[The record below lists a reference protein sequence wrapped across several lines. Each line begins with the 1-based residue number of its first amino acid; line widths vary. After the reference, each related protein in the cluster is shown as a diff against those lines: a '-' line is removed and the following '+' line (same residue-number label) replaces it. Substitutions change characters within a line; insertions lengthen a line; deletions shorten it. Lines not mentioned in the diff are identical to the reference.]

1 MAKHEF
7 GIMQNTPSK
16 GQRYDRYEPEKFNCI
31 SVNDDYILSLLD
43 DLKQLRC
50 YWHTLDRPEMGLAYC
65 GITII
70 PPDSLGRMME
80 IIKRERRLSRLY
92 DLLAKAQRE
101 GKYIIHFGI

>member
-1 MAKHEF
+1 MAKHYF
-7 GIMQNTPSK
+7 GIMQNAPSI
-16 GQRYDRYEPEKFNCI
+16 GQRYDLYEPEKYECI
-31 SVNDDYILSLLD
+31 SVDDDHILPLLE
-43 DLKQLRC
+43 DLKQLKC